1 MCGETMKLHWSGEDG
16 GMAYYGEVRL
26 CELVERDGKDYL
38 VAETLDGEVVYI
50 RLDLIRNLPTPV
62 K

>member
-1 MCGETMKLHWSGEDG
+1 MCGETMKLHWLNETD

-26 CELVERDGKDYL
+26 CELIQEDGKDYL
-38 VAETLDGEVVYI
+38 LAETPEDETVRI
-50 RLDLIRNLPTPV
+50 RLDLIRNLPLPV